1 MQEMEED
8 MEIEHVFVAHE
19 IDLDYEYD
27 AARFFDFTRPE
38 TPAEAHQAEIWFET
52 AGSYPP
58 SPFVA
63 KLVVG
68 EDVLAEN
75 ANASL
80 ESKHLEYTSLMDD
93 SKVSAPSAMEYSECD
108 IDNKVDMK
116 EGGHISG
123 LLGGILENVANEPLQ
138 VTAGF
143 TFLSKSKTTCYNLNS
158 KAKSAASK
166 RSTLVK
172 PSACQLAKQNCPPHT
187 VGSRFQ
193 KLPGLNQERS
203 VSIASGVESQAT
215 KRQKLDCGLLRK
227 VADVKQQ
234 TNFFHKAPKT
244 VVAVEQNAA
253 PANKLKLTIPLEPEL
268 ETAQRAQR
276 IRPKNAAVTEHATVA
291 VHRFKARPLNR
302 KILEAPSLP
311 LPKRSTPRL
320 PEFQE
325 FHLKTS
331 ERAMQHSSASSSS
344 SLQCNNFDKGLNKPN
359 TVTARENRIKDIR
372 RPKVMGALKHG
383 GLEFTHNFKAR
394 PLNKKI
400 LSSKGDIG
408 VFRNSKQETTVPVD
422 FNFHVEKRVQQNPP
436 IELFSKLSLTSELQ
450 PNNRSQTKPSPHS
463 NMFRGDSKEN
473 ILSSVHPVRK
483 EKHPIFGERQNQ
495 CVNNDCSS
503 EASTLF
509 SARRRLGIR

>member
-8 MEIEHVFVAHE
+8 MEIEHFFVAHE
-19 IDLDYEYD
+19 IDLDYEFD

-63 KLVVG
+63 KLVMG
-68 EDVLAEN
+68 EDVLIESAT
-75 ANASL
+75 ASPK
-80 ESKHLEYTSLMDD
+80 SKHLEYTSLMDD
-93 SKVSAPSAMEYSECD
+93 SKVSVPSAMEYSETD
-108 IDNKVDMK
+108 IDNKADVK
-116 EGGHISG
+116 AGGNISG
-123 LLGGILENVANEPLQ
+123 LLSGILQNVAKEPLQ
-138 VTAGF
+138 VTTGF
-143 TFLSKSKTTCYNLNS
+143 TFYGESKITWDSMNS
-158 KAKSAASK
+158 KARSAVSK
-166 RSTLVK
+166 RSTLMK
-172 PSACQLAKQNCPPHT
+172 PTASQLAKQNRPPQT
-187 VGSRFQ
+187 VGSRYH
-193 KLPGLNQERS
+193 KLPGLNNERT
-203 VSIASGVESQAT
+203 VSIASGVESQAA

-244 VVAVEQNAA
+244 VVTVEQNAA
-253 PANKLKLTIPLEPEL
+253 PARLKLTIPLEPEL

-276 IRPKNAAVTEHATVA
+276 IRPKNAAMTEHVTEA

-331 ERAMQHSSASSSS
+331 ERAIHHTSASSSA
-344 SLQCNNFDKGLNKPN
+344 SLQCNNFDKGMDKPN
-359 TVTARENRIKDIR
+359 TVSARENRIKDIR
-372 RPKVMGALKHG
+372 RPKVTSALKHDV
-383 GLEFTHNFKAR
+383 LEFTHTFKAR

-408 VFRNSKQETTVPVD
+408 VFWNSKQETTVPVD
-422 FNFHVEKRVQQNPP
+422 FNFHTEKRVQQNPP
-436 IELFSKLSLTSELQ
+436 IDLFS
-450 PNNRSQTKPSPHS
+450 
-463 NMFRGDSKEN
+463 
-473 ILSSVHPVRK
+473 K
-483 EKHPIFGERQNQ
+483 EKHPIFGGRQNQ
-495 CVNNDCSS
+495 CGNNDCSS
-503 EASTLF
+503 EASTMF
-509 SARRRLGIR
+509 GARRSLGIR

>member
-1 MQEMEED
+1 MEED

-19 IDLDYEYD
+19 IDLDYEFD

-38 TPAEAHQAEIWFET
+38 TSAEAHQAEIWFET

-63 KLVVG
+63 KLVMG
-68 EDVLAEN
+68 EDVLMDN
-75 ANASL
+75 ANAL
-80 ESKHLEYTSLMDD
+80 PKSKHLEYASLMDD
-93 SKVSAPSAMEYSECD
+93 SNVSVPSAMEYSEPD
-108 IDNKVDMK
+108 IDNKVDVK
-116 EGGHISG
+116 EGGNISG
-123 LLGGILENVANEPLQ
+123 VLGGILQNVAMEPLR
-138 VTAGF
+138 VTSGF
-143 TFLSKSKTTCYNLNS
+143 TFYSKSKTAWDNLNS

-166 RSTLVK
+166 RSTLMK
-172 PSACQLAKQNCPPHT
+172 PTASQLAKQNRPPQI

-193 KLPGLNQERS
+193 KLPGLNDEKS
-203 VSIASGVESQAT
+203 VSSIASGVESQAA

-227 VADVKQQ
+227 VADVKHQ

-244 VVAVEQNAA
+244 VVTVEQNAA
-253 PANKLKLTIPLEPEL
+253 PAKLKLTIPLEPEL

-276 IRPKNAAVTEHATVA
+276 IRPKNAAVTEHAAVA

-331 ERAMQHSSASSSS
+331 ERAMQHTSASSSS
-344 SLQCNNFDKGLNKPN
+344 SLQCNNFDKCFDKPN
-359 TVTARENRIKDIR
+359 TVSAQENRIKDVTR
-372 RPKVMGALKHG
+372 SKVMTDLKHD

-408 VFRNSKQETTVPVD
+408 VFWNRKQETTVPVD
-422 FNFHVEKRVQQNPP
+422 FNFHTEKRVQPNPP
-436 IELFSKLSLTSELQ
+436 IELFSKMSLTSELQ
-450 PNNRSQTKPSPHS
+450 PNNGSQTKLSPHS
-463 NMFRGDSKEN
+463 NMLRGDSKEN
-473 ILSSVHPVRK
+473 ILGSVHPVRK
-483 EKHPIFGERQNQ
+483 EKHPIFCGRQNQ
-495 CVNNDCSS
+495 CGSNDCSS
-503 EASTLF
+503 EASTVF
-509 SARRRLGIR
+509 SARRSLGIR